1 MLCPDCGEQTKIL
14 QTRLMSGGS
23 VKRRREC
30 LDCEKRFTSV
40 ETCLTVPALK
50 AYKQKIE
57 SEEVGSAPPDLS
69 KLWR

>member
-1 MLCPDCGEQTKIL
+1 MFCPACGEQTKIL
-14 QTRLMSGGS
+14 QTRMMSAGS

-40 ETCLTVPALK
+40 ETCLTIPALK
-50 AYKQKIE
+50 VFREKIE
-57 SEEVGSAPPDLS
+57 SEEVASLPDLS